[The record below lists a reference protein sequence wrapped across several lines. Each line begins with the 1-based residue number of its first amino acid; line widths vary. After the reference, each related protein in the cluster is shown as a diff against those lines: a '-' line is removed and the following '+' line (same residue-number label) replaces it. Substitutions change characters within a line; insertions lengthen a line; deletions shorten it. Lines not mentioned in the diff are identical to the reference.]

1 MPSALDAEWH
11 NITFS
16 ALILRLI
23 LDNPLEGE
31 TPQSRLKQIGMM
43 SVLYYM
49 HQANRPLTIMNIVE
63 FTALT
68 RGGVTEAIDQLVRR
82 KIVTESIVRN
92 SMGRGQARELK
103 ISPDIFKRLRALQA
117 G

>member
-1 MPSALDAEWH
+1 MPSAIDAEWH
-11 NITFS
+11 NLSFS

-23 LDNPLEGE
+23 LDNPLADE

-49 HQANRPLTIMNIVE
+49 HQGHQRLTIMNIVE
-63 FTALT
+63 LTALT
-68 RGGVTEAIDQLVRR
+68 RGGVIETIDQLVRR
-82 KIVTESIVRN
+82 KILTETIVRN

-103 ISPDIFKRLRALQA
+103 IAPDIFKRLRALQ
-117 G
+117 GG